1 MTHHAWS
8 RAALVPTAL
17 RLWAIYCLLAVL
29 KRWVP
34 LPTLA
39 RWAWVDGRRPRDRR
53 SEQRVAGVIGG
64 LRRRL
69 HVSDDCLQASL
80 LLYRELSRL
89 GADPMLAVGF
99 RRAGERLEGHA
110 WVAVDGRPLQDA
122 GDPDSFVSVFYF
134 GAHGALVDSQPV

>member
-1 MTHHAWS
+1 MTSPSWH
-8 RAALVPTAL
+8 RAAQLPTAL
-17 RLWAIYCLLAVL
+17 RLWAVYGLLAIL

-39 RWAWVDGRRPRDRR
+39 RWAWVDSQRPRDAR

-64 LRRRL
+64 FRRSLRT
-69 HVSDDCLQASL
+69 SNDCLHASL

-89 GADPMLAVGF
+89 GAEPILAVGF

-110 WVAVDGRPLQDA
+110 WVAVDGRPVQDG
-122 GDPDSFVSVFYF
+122 GDLNTFTPVFYF
-134 GAHGALVDSQPV
+134 GAHGALVDSHPV